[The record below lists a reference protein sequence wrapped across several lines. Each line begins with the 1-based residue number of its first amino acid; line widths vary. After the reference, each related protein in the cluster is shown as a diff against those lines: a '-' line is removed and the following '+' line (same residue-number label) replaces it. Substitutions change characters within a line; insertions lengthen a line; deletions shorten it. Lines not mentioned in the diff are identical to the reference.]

1 MNKGNGVDRME
12 TERLRTGLLWLKR
25 HWLLTLSIL
34 ISLCTGGWWIASGG
48 QGDQAEIPPVKADIR
63 VLAEGIVFPVRYAQ
77 MVMPVE
83 GTIGEVLV
91 EEGDLV
97 EAGQPIIR
105 LIRQDYQAR
114 VGSTRADISRAAAAV
129 EQARVNLADTER
141 ELRRQQRLE
150 AAGATSRQQVDQ
162 ANTAVD
168 RNRAAL
174 TQTQAEL
181 QTQEA
186 RLAEAEG
193 LLDKTEIKAAISG
206 KIAFLDIK
214 VGEHSSAGTVLVRIA
229 DESAWEIR
237 SDDLTELTVAR
248 IKTGDPVALTFDGI
262 PDLEISGK
270 VKSIRPYGEKKRGD
284 ITYTV
289 TIAPEHWDERIRW
302 NMTAQ
307 LAIAPF
313 GVSDTK
319 PR

>member
-1 MNKGNGVDRME
+1 ME

-34 ISLCTGGWWIASGG
+34 IILCTGGWWLASGG
-48 QGDQAEIPPVKADIR
+48 QGDKAEIPPVKADTR

-150 AAGATSRQQVDQ
+150 TAGATSRQQVDQ

-168 RNRAAL
+168 RNRAVL
-174 TQTQAEL
+174 TQSQAEL

-248 IKTGDPVALTFDGI
+248 VKTGDPVALTFDGI

-289 TIAPEHWDERIRW
+289 TVAPEHWDERIRW

-313 GVSDTK
+313 GVADTK